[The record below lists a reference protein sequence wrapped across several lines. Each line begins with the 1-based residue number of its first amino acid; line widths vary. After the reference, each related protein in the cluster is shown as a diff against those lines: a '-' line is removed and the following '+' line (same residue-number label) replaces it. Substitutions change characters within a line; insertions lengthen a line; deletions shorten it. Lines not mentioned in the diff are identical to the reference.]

1 MFNKNRLYELGRRR
15 DAIKEYLSKIR
26 EDYVQQEQLIECTF
40 QPNLSKFHT
49 KTEQSNHTTS
59 KFTQKDA

>member
-26 EDYVQQEQLIECTF
+26 EDYV
-40 QPNLSKFHT
+40 
-49 KTEQSNHTTS
+49 
-59 KFTQKDA
+59 